1 MNSTELVK
9 NNKADRSELDMS
21 FMLDEKISRLIG
33 YFFDTLL
40 LSLLYLFFGL
50 AFSAY
55 INKYICQSL
64 DTNKETLE
72 LFFETTWESTT
83 IILLVFIL
91 LFFIPKIPCI
101 IAFPDKNH
109 IKFRHRAEHVV
120 LAFAVVFGHEK
131 LLKKYVYLLGSS
143 S

>member
-1 MNSTELVK
+1 MSSQKLIKNSKLD
-9 NNKADRSELDMS
+9 NSELDMS
-21 FMLDEKISRLIG
+21 FMLDEKITRLIG
-33 YFFDTLL
+33 YFFDTFL

-55 INKYICQSL
+55 INKYICQTL
-64 DTNKETLE
+64 DTNKNKLE
-72 LFFETTWESTT
+72 LFLETTWESIT

-101 IAFPDKNH
+101 ISFPDKNH

-120 LAFAVVFGHEK
+120 LAFAVVFGHDK
-131 LLKKYVYLLGSS
+131 LLAKYVYLLGHDS
-143 S
+143 